1 MSTFLNG
8 YEQDA
13 RALLRGEREQLK
25 HNHRRDDALIAS
37 VNADLERRRRRQKL
51 PLVWRARGALRDALA
66 WVADCWKR
74 NEQQEVER

>member
-1 MSTFLNG
+1 MSTILHG

-13 RALLRGEREQLK
+13 RDLMRGEREDLK

-51 PLVWRARGALRDALA
+51 PLVWRARGALRLSLIHI
-66 WVADCWKR
+66 
-74 NEQQEVER
+74 